1 MLNIT
6 LIITIETV
14 RIPPA
19 DRCSALRNVMISMM
33 SSFTRPGGNNPPLFR
48 LLPNSFRFSY
58 DHHLLKRATHFLS
71 LSLFRG
77 GEGGGVV
84 GIENASA
91 RKRTSS
97 LFFTAINCIRYPF
110 GPFDR
115 NDRFPATL
123 SYTSTSNT
131 STGLV
136 IGFNVQSASCQ
147 VNSNVRNNTE
157 KNIRCSDWN
166 FFKIHKFL
174 KRLIAIRF

>member
-58 DHHLLKRATHFLS
+58 DDHLLKRAPHFLS

-77 GEGGGVV
+77 V
-84 GIENASA
+84 GWGWWVPKMRLLE
-91 RKRTSS
+91 RER
-97 LFFTAINCIRYPF
+97 LLY
-110 GPFDR
+110 
-115 NDRFPATL
+115 
-123 SYTSTSNT
+123 
-131 STGLV
+131 
-136 IGFNVQSASCQ
+136 
-147 VNSNVRNNTE
+147 
-157 KNIRCSDWN
+157 
-166 FFKIHKFL
+166 FL
-174 KRLIAIRF
+174 QP

>member
-6 LIITIETV
+6 LIITIEAV

-58 DHHLLKRATHFLS
+58 DHHLLKRAPHFLS
-71 LSLFRG
+71 LSLFRVG
-77 GEGGGVV
+77 GGGVV
-84 GIENASA
+84 GTENASA

-97 LFFTAINCIRYPF
+97 LFFTTIKCIRYPF

-131 STGLV
+131 PQGSL
-136 IGFNVQSASCQ
+136 
-147 VNSNVRNNTE
+147 
-157 KNIRCSDWN
+157 
-166 FFKIHKFL
+166 
-174 KRLIAIRF
+174 

>member
-19 DRCSALRNVMISMM
+19 DRCSALRTVMISMM

-77 GEGGGVV
+77 GGGGEGVV

-97 LFFTAINCIRYPF
+97 LFFTAIKCIRYPF
-110 GPFDR
+110 RPFDR

-131 STGLV
+131 PQGSL
-136 IGFNVQSASCQ
+136 
-147 VNSNVRNNTE
+147 
-157 KNIRCSDWN
+157 
-166 FFKIHKFL
+166 
-174 KRLIAIRF
+174 

>member
-14 RIPPA
+14 RIHPA
-19 DRCSALRNVMISMM
+19 DRCSTLRNVMISIM

-58 DHHLLKRATHFLS
+58 DHHLLKRATHVLS
-71 LSLFRG
+71 LSLFRR
-77 GEGGGVV
+77 GVGV
-84 GIENASA
+84 GTENASA
-91 RKRTSS
+91 KKRTSS
-97 LFFTAINCIRYPF
+97 LFFTAIKCIRYPF

-131 STGLV
+131 PQGSL
-136 IGFNVQSASCQ
+136 
-147 VNSNVRNNTE
+147 
-157 KNIRCSDWN
+157 
-166 FFKIHKFL
+166 
-174 KRLIAIRF
+174 

>member
-33 SSFTRPGGNNPPLFR
+33 SSFTRLVRNNPPLFR

-77 GEGGGVV
+77 GEGGGGGGGGGYGKCVCCSQ
-84 GIENASA
+84 AT
-91 RKRTSS
+91 KRTSS
-97 LFFTAINCIRYPF
+97 LFFTAIKCIRYPF

-131 STGLV
+131 PQGSL
-136 IGFNVQSASCQ
+136 
-147 VNSNVRNNTE
+147 
-157 KNIRCSDWN
+157 
-166 FFKIHKFL
+166 
-174 KRLIAIRF
+174 

>member
-33 SSFTRPGGNNPPLFR
+33 SSFTRLVRNNPPLFR

-77 GEGGGVV
+77 GGGG
-84 GIENASA
+84 GGTENASA

-97 LFFTAINCIRYPF
+97 LFFTAIKCIRYPF
-110 GPFDR
+110 GPFDG

-131 STGLV
+131 PQGSL
-136 IGFNVQSASCQ
+136 
-147 VNSNVRNNTE
+147 
-157 KNIRCSDWN
+157 
-166 FFKIHKFL
+166 
-174 KRLIAIRF
+174 